1 MARNSASWRYV
12 LGWWSAIAGLAAVLA
27 LVGIALFSQ
36 DGLQTAANVAQ
47 VVGIPLLFP
56 TLLVPLLLWR
66 RRTIAAKAATSADV
80 ALAKDILAGLVDEQW
95 RVEANLRS
103 LDDPDPMPV
112 RWRTTRDKK
121 VIDHPANLTPASGR
135 VSVSSSDIAG
145 LTAKFRA
152 MRRRRLVV
160 LGGPGTGKT
169 TLAVQ
174 LLRDLLATRDQHPDE
189 PVPVLLSVADW
200 DTDVHPDLR
209 DWLAVRLTQDYPAL
223 RAPDLGPGIPATLAA
238 RGHILPVLDGLDEMP
253 PSAQAAV
260 ITALNRSLG
269 DGQLI
274 LTSRTTEYATAT
286 ADAGDVLTSALV
298 IEPRPLTGAHAATY
312 LKRCLPQEPGP
323 AWQRILADLRAAPN
337 RRDSPAT
344 AMAETAATP
353 LGLWLLRTV
362 YVTSRA
368 DPAPLMDPDRFPDPA
383 ALRAHLF
390 DQLIPA
396 LIAARRPSADP
407 ADPFR
412 PRRRHDPGQA
422 RQWLGYLAHTMA
434 HPPAGSEPTRD
445 FAWWRLGHLTRSFT
459 DSARLAL
466 GLVLGLVAA
475 LGVGLLVVLVI
486 MIGFAA
492 GQANVGWLVIMPAFG
507 LAFGAFSGLAVVLVV
522 MMSSR
527 TWSAEKPAFADL
539 RLRGR
544 GTSLVRILVGRLAIA
559 LAVVLAVVLVLPSVI
574 TVVLWLVAVLAL
586 GLPVGP
592 EDELAVW
599 LADGLMIGLPLGLM
613 IGLPIGLSIGLAV
626 GLTKWVEVPARAER
640 ATTPVTSWRADRA
653 LHLVRIAVLALVAGL
668 AVGLAYGLTEV
679 ATAGMMSFGV
689 SVLVAGIAFGH
700 HHAWLVYL
708 MATYRLARAGHLP
721 RKLMPFL
728 EDAHRLGLL
737 RAVGPHYQFRHADLH
752 DYLAATYRPRDAG
765 AQAAE

>member
-1 MARNSASWRYV
+1 M
-12 LGWWSAIAGLAAVLA
+12 GWWAAIAGLAAVLA
-27 LVGIALFSQ
+27 LVGIALFSK

-56 TLLVPLLLWR
+56 ALLAPLLLWR
-66 RRTIAAKAATSADV
+66 RRAVAARAVTSADV
-80 ALAKDILAGLVDEQW
+80 AQAKDILAGLVAEQW
-95 RVEANLRS
+95 RMEANLRS

-121 VIDHPANLTPASGR
+121 MIDHPANLTPASGR
-135 VSVSSSDIAG
+135 LSASSSDIAG

-189 PVPVLLSVADW
+189 PVPVLMSVADW

-209 DWLAVRLTQDYPAL
+209 DWLAVRLAQDYPAL
-223 RAPDLGPGIPATLAA
+223 RAPDLGRDMPLTLSA

-253 PSAQAAV
+253 PPAQAAV

-274 LTSRTTEYATAT
+274 LASRTTEYATAT
-286 ADAGDVLTSALV
+286 VAAGDVLTSALV
-298 IEPRPLTGAHAATY
+298 IEPQPLTGAHAATY

-323 AWQRILADLRAAPN
+323 AWQQILADLRAAPSH
-337 RRDSPAT
+337 RPGPA
-344 AMAETAATP
+344 AAIAETTATP

-362 YVTSRA
+362 YITSRA
-368 DPAPLMDPDRFPDPA
+368 DPAPLMDPDRFPGPA
-383 ALRAHLF
+383 ALRAHLL

-396 LIAARRPSADP
+396 LIAARRPSDDP

-412 PRRRHDPGQA
+412 PRHSHHPDQA
-422 RQWLGYLAHTMA
+422 RQWLSYLAHAMT

-445 FAWWRLGHLTRSFT
+445 FAWWRLAHITRSFT
-459 DSARLAL
+459 DSTRLAL
-466 GLVLGLVAA
+466 GLAAGLVAA
-475 LGVGLLVVLVI
+475 LVVGLLVALVI
-486 MIGFAA
+486 VAGFAV
-492 GQANVGWLVIMPAFG
+492 GLANVAWLVLWPALG
-507 LAFGAFSGLAVVLVV
+507 LAFGLSFGLVVVLVV
-522 MMSSR
+522 AFSSR
-527 TWSAEKPAFADL
+527 TWSTEEPAFADL

-544 GTSLVRILVGRLAIA
+544 GTVLVRTLVSRLAIA
-559 LAVVLAVVLVLPSVI
+559 LAVVLAVVPVFLLVIL
-574 TVVLWLVAVLAL
+574 LMFWLVVMLVAWLA
-586 GLPVGP
+586 GWPDGGP
-592 EDELAVW
+592 EDGLAVMLAAG
-599 LADGLMIGLPLGLM
+599 LADWLPFGLI
-613 IGLPIGLSIGLAV
+613 IGLPIGLPIGLAV

-653 LHLVRIAVLALVAGL
+653 LHLVRIAVLGLVAGL
-668 AVGLAYGLTEV
+668 AVGLAYGLTDV

-737 RAVGPHYQFRHADLH
+737 RAVGPHYQFRHAEFH
-752 DYLAATYRPRDAG
+752 DHLAGTYRPR
-765 AQAAE
+765 